1 MSVLFSLA
9 VRKRA
14 EEVTGAKAQKED
26 CKGTSEIAGDLTV
39 KTPELGWLRGR
50 RYPPHTAGRGKVDSS
65 SPRKGAQSQ
74 ARMNESI
81 ES

>member
-14 EEVTGAKAQKED
+14 EEVTAAKAQKQD
-26 CKGTSEIAGDLTV
+26 CKGTCEIAGDLTV

-50 RYPPHTAGRGKVDSS
+50 RCPLTQQEGGRQISS